1 MRWASPSRTCCTVR
15 KLAEVLKVPTAFFCS
30 DTDDGVSS
38 RCSAMGRRVRMCGR
52 TYEDVGELG
61 RLCPAIPRAGEDSQL
76 LLGSCALTQ
85 QFLDKQDA
93 DIDTVWLA
101 QSGYDLPLSDEYLVK
116 VEDANR
122 HYVRSITGPIVIC
135 VAQAG
140 EHAYGAIVGCLGIAG
155 SEQMRRDEMAFL
167 SAVDVVRWL
176 RAERSVLLLHEEM
189 GNV

>member
-1 MRWASPSRTCCTVR
+1 
-15 KLAEVLKVPTAFFCS
+15 
-30 DTDDGVSS
+30 
-38 RCSAMGRRVRMCGR
+38 MGRRVRMCGR
-52 TYEDVGELG
+52 TYEDIGELEL
-61 RLCPAIPRAGEDSQL
+61 LCPAIPRAGEDSQL

-122 HYVRSITGPIVIC
+122 LHVRSITGPIVIC

-140 EHAYGAIVGCLGIAG
+140 EHAYGD
-155 SEQMRRDEMAFL
+155 RRL
-167 SAVDVVRWL
+167 PRHRWQ
-176 RAERSVLLLHEEM
+176 RTDATR
-189 GNV
+189 